1 MSLVSH
7 VLVLVEKKIDF
18 RQKKNSLSGKLQ
30 VFNITLT
37 EFQHRKK
44 IQIYLDKLNYLFKT
58 AYFVFSLL
66 VF

>member
-18 RQKKNSLSGKLQ
+18 NSLSGKLQ

-37 EFQHRKK
+37 EFHHRKK
-44 IQIYLDKLNYLFKT
+44 IQIYLDKLNYLFKK
-58 AYFVFSLL
+58 ANFVCSLL
-66 VF
+66 LF

>member
-7 VLVLVEKKIDF
+7 ELVLVEKKFDF
-18 RQKKNSLSGKLQ
+18 RKKNSLSGKLQ

-44 IQIYLDKLNYLFKT
+44 IQIYLDKLNYLFKK
-58 AYFVFSLL
+58 ANFVCSLL
-66 VF
+66 LL

>member
-7 VLVLVEKKIDF
+7 VLVLVEKKFDF
-18 RQKKNSLSGKLQ
+18 RKKNSLSGKLQ

-44 IQIYLDKLNYLFKT
+44 IQIYLDKLNYLFKK
-58 AYFVFSLL
+58 ANFVCSLL
-66 VF
+66 LL

>member
-7 VLVLVEKKIDF
+7 VLVLVEKKFDF
-18 RQKKNSLSGKLQ
+18 RNKNSLSGKLQ

-44 IQIYLDKLNYLFKT
+44 IQIYLDKLNYLFKK
-58 AYFVFSLL
+58 ANFVCSLL
-66 VF
+66 LF

>member
-18 RQKKNSLSGKLQ
+18 NSLSGKLQ

-44 IQIYLDKLNYLFKT
+44 IQIYLDKLNYLFKK
-58 AYFVFSLL
+58 ANFVCSLL
-66 VF
+66 LL